1 MYNLSNF
8 NELMVKRAL
17 EEYLPKSNLPCKCEK
32 CQADIIAFALN
43 RLPPRYFVSL
53 KGEVMTHFESQMVPD
68 RARVLSEVV
77 SAAQIISAYPS
88 HN

>member
-1 MYNLSNF
+1 
-8 NELMVKRAL
+8 MVKRAL
-17 EEYLPKSNLPCKCEK
+17 EEYLPKSNLPCKCER

-43 RLPPRYFVSL
+43 RLPPRYYVSL

>member
-8 NELMVKRAL
+8 NEVMVKRAL
-17 EEYLPKSNLPCKCEK
+17 EEYLPKSNLPCKCER

-68 RARVLSEVV
+68 RARILSEVV

-88 HN
+88 HK